1 MPNYVIAIPF
11 FNKVCY
17 NKYMESL
24 SDGERKVVIITR
36 LLSVAAIIS
45 VFAVATSIKKPVQNV
60 ISNDAELLKVA
71 FLNDFSNTDSSDEV
85 IAKDDDPEVP
95 VTALPDEQKG
105 NDESKE
111 NKSAET
117 ETKMETE
124 AKVETGEN
132 APSYTRTYT
141 PAARQAQATTST
153 ASTAA
158 SETPNPNYPSNYDA
172 GSPYAGQVYVDGGE
186 APELHNPTYYEIPG
200 GNPNVVV
207 ESEEPALVISQDSET
222 KE

>member
-45 VFAVATSIKKPVQNV
+45 VFAVATSIKKPIQNV
-60 ISNDAELLKVA
+60 ISNDAEPLKVA

-85 IAKDDDPEVP
+85 IAKDDELEVP
-95 VTALPDEQKG
+95 VTALPDEQKEK
-105 NDESKE
+105 ESE
-111 NKSAET
+111 ESGPADAET
-117 ETKMETE
+117 KKETE

-132 APSYTRTYT
+132 TPSYTGTYT
-141 PAARQAQATTST
+141 PVARQVQATTST

-207 ESEEPALVISQDSET
+207 ESEEPALVISQDPET

>member
-1 MPNYVIAIPF
+1 
-11 FNKVCY
+11 
-17 NKYMESL
+17 MESL
-24 SDGERKVVIITR
+24 SDGERKAVIITR

-71 FLNDFSNTDSSDEV
+71 FLNDFSNTNPNDEV
-85 IAKDDDPEVP
+85 VAKDDDPEVP
-95 VTALPDEQKG
+95 VTALPDEQKEK
-105 NDESKE
+105 ESE
-111 NKSAET
+111 ESGPADAET
-117 ETKMETE
+117 KKETE

-132 APSYTRTYT
+132 VPSYTRTYT
-141 PAARQAQATTST
+141 PAARQVQATTST
-153 ASTAA
+153 ASAAA
-158 SETPNPNYPSNYDA
+158 SKTPNPNYPSNYDA

-200 GNPNVVV
+200 GNPNVIV
-207 ESEEPALVISQDSET
+207 ESEEPALVISQDPET